1 MRTVEMNLRSNELS
15 GAMAEMRMW
24 LDERGFEPSSFCC
37 RDGEAGVLVR
47 VDFIVAGEAEAF
59 AGRFNGRIGEG
70 AGDRGGEGRR
80 EVPSTLFALS
90 PVGAAF

>member
-24 LDERGFEPSSFCC
+24 LDEHGFEPSSFCC

-47 VDFIVAGEAEAF
+47 VEFKVTGEADAF
-59 AGRFNGRIGEG
+59 AGRFSGRIDES
-70 AGDRGGEGRR
+70 AVDRGGQGRADI
-80 EVPSTLFALS
+80 PSALS
-90 PVGAAF
+90 PVAVVF